1 MSLLNQPTVS
11 FYDFKRA
18 LKLKCY
24 KVFGCSYSDLP
35 DVVDLN
41 DFWYEGIEEREA
53 VMMIDGVIEDLAA
66 ELNFDLG
73 IVSEE
78 ISGRA
83 LIATLNT

>member
-1 MSLLNQPTVS
+1 MNPLNPTFVS
-11 FYDFKRA
+11 FHDFKRA

-35 DVVDLN
+35 DVIDLN

-66 ELNFDLG
+66 ELNFDLTDHLSKDYREP
-73 IVSEE
+73 IKV
-78 ISGRA
+78 A
-83 LIATLNT
+83 D

>member
-1 MSLLNQPTVS
+1 MNPLDPTFVS
-11 FYDFKRA
+11 FHDFKRA

-83 LIATLNT
+83 LIATLIT

>member
-66 ELNFDLG
+66 ELNFDLTDHLSKDYHSQRD
-73 IVSEE
+73 IVK
-78 ISGRA
+78 
-83 LIATLNT
+83 

>member
-1 MSLLNQPTVS
+1 MNPLDPTFVS
-11 FYDFKRA
+11 FHDFKRA

-78 ISGRA
+78 ISERV
-83 LIATLNT
+83 LITTLTT